1 MFRTAIRIMAISR
14 AVAGVLAGVVAAT
27 VWPCAVAAGETLVAV
42 AANYAAAARA
52 TAELFREQGG
62 HQAVI
67 TTGSTGKLFA
77 QIAAGAPF
85 EVMLAADAATP
96 ERLEREGL
104 AVHGSRFTYAI
115 GRLALWSADPA
126 AIGSDGRAVLASDA
140 FRHLAIANPDLAP
153 YGVAAREALQAMGLW
168 DRLQPRIVMGQN
180 IGQTFAL
187 VRSGNAELGFIAF
200 SAMRDLKP
208 EEAGSA
214 WLVPANLYPA
224 IRQDA
229 VLLARGADNPAA
241 RAFLA
246 FLRGPRA
253 RAIAA
258 DHGYGVD

>member
-1 MFRTAIRIMAISR
+1 MPSVFRLPL
-14 AVAGVLAGVVAAT
+14 VACCLALLSGAHQPAR
-27 VWPCAVAAGETLVAV
+27 AGETLVAV

-52 TAELFREQGG
+52 TAELFAEHGG
-62 HQAVI
+62 HQAII

-85 EVMLAADAATP
+85 EVLLAADTATP
-96 ERLEREGL
+96 ERLEREDL
-104 AVHGSRFTYAI
+104 AVQGSRFTYAT

-140 FRHLAIANPDLAP
+140 YRHIAIANPDLAP
-153 YGVAAREALQAMGLW
+153 YGVAAREALRAMGLW
-168 DRLQPRIVMGQN
+168 DLVQPRIVMGQN

-187 VRSGNAELGFIAF
+187 VRSGNAELGLVAW
-200 SAMRDLKP
+200 SALRELEKD
-208 EEAGSA
+208 ESGST
-214 WLVPANLYPA
+214 WVVPSGLHPP

-229 VLLARGADNPAA
+229 VLLTRGADNPAA

-246 FLRGPRA
+246 FLRGTDA

-258 DHGYGVD
+258 DYGYGVD